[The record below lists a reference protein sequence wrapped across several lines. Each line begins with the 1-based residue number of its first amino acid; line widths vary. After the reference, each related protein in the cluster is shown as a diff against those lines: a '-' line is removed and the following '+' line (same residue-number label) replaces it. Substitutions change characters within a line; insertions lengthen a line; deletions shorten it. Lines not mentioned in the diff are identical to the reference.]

1 MDGSGTLTA
10 DEMRQAM
17 KTLGFGMLSAAEIG
31 RLVAR
36 FDGDGDGLVG
46 YLELNSKLRQVDITR
61 PPKHKLIRTSE
72 ATAYKHEVWQSHAL
86 PTFTACRGL
95 ARCLACMPRVAHV
108 CIEPSRGCD
117 VDAPPPPQDGKMIR
131 GRSEQER
138 ASKKLGI
145 SLDASSEASL
155 QEQLRDALAAN
166 GKRVVD
172 IFRAFD
178 RDSEGTISIDE
189 FEEALT
195 ALGFTAPSHKIR
207 RLFQLFDPDGS
218 GSIE

>member
-1 MDGSGTLTA
+1 MA
-10 DEMRQAM
+10 
-17 KTLGFGMLSAAEIG
+17 
-31 RLVAR
+31 
-36 FDGDGDGLVG
+36 
-46 YLELNSKLRQVDITR
+46 TR
-61 PPKHKLIRTSE
+61 HR
-72 ATAYKHEVWQSHAL
+72 H
-86 PTFTACRGL
+86 
-95 ARCLACMPRVAHV
+95 
-108 CIEPSRGCD
+108 
-117 VDAPPPPQDGKMIR
+117 PQDGKMTR